1 MKKSMML
8 ALLIVSAFAL
18 VACGGDDNGGGGVRN
33 ITLSYA
39 DWGDQELNQRL
50 IDAFMEEYPHID
62 VVLRRDITGA
72 GGQFTE
78 NLLNAQ
84 AAGVL
89 PDVFAIDNVPVG
101 LSNGLILDITDF
113 WDNDPDTQYV
123 YPNIQDTAVYNGRR
137 FAVPSFQFINGV
149 FVNITLLERYNIPIP
164 DKDWTI
170 DEFVALA
177 EEVRRVGQN
186 DMVYSIEPWF
196 GDLNFTQIWP
206 TLADADVGYNTW
218 DGEQFNFTSPEWIRA
233 YEVQLDLWSRGIP
246 SSFTEAELAEIG
258 EGWPWLLGYVAM
270 NLDATWMLWM
280 VEEMA
285 NNGFEVGFWP
295 YPGGA
300 AGQFPPTVLD
310 YTVVSSQTQHPE
322 EAYMLASWM
331 SFGRQGWDVRMD
343 VLEERLASG
352 EMSVVDRFPVADYP
366 EIWERLD
373 PFLDLVEGLREN
385 VDLLE
390 FSKPDVDKWLAGNN
404 DFWEWTVNQEF
415 PERIA
420 EGLISPAEFASEW
433 ETRINQFVQEA
444 LDGLFD

>member
-1 MKKSMML
+1 MKKLMML

-50 IDAFMEEYPHID
+50 IDAFMEEHPHID

-137 FAVPSFQFINGV
+137 FAMPSFQFINGV

-186 DMVYSIEPWF
+186 DMVYAIEPWF

-310 YTVVSSQTQHPE
+310 FTVVSSQTQHPE
-322 EAYMLASWM
+322 EAYLLASWM

-366 EIWERLD
+366 EIWGRLD

-385 VDLLE
+385 VNLLE

-415 PERIA
+415 PQRIA
-420 EGLISPAEFASEW
+420 DGLISPAEFASEW

>member
-1 MKKSMML
+1 MKKLMML

-18 VACGGDDNGGGGVRN
+18 VACGGDNGGGGTRN

-50 IDAFMEEYPHID
+50 IDAFMEEHPHID

-101 LSNGLILDITDF
+101 LSNGLLLDITDF

-149 FVNITLLERYNIPIP
+149 FINITLLERYNIPIP

-206 TLADADVGYNTW
+206 TKADADVGYNTW

-246 SSFTEAELAEIG
+246 SSFTEEELAEIG
-258 EGWPWLLGYVAM
+258 DGWPWLLGYVAM

-310 YTVVSSQTQHPE
+310 FTVVSSQTQHPE
-322 EAYMLASWM
+322 EAYKLASWM

-352 EMSVVDRFPVADYP
+352 QMSVVDRFPVADYP
-366 EIWERLD
+366 EIWGRLD

-415 PERIA
+415 PQRIA
-420 EGLISPAEFASEW
+420 DGLISPAEFAAEW

>member
-1 MKKSMML
+1 MKKLMML
-8 ALLIVSAFAL
+8 AVLAVLSFAL
-18 VACGGDDNGGGGVRN
+18 VACGGDDNGGGGTRN

-101 LSNGLILDITDF
+101 LSNGLILDITEF
-113 WDNDPDTQYV
+113 WDSDPDTQYV

-137 FAVPSFQFINGV
+137 FAMPSFQFINGV

-164 DKDWTI
+164 DKDWTT

-206 TLADADVGYNTW
+206 TLEDADVGYNTW

-246 SSFTEAELAEIG
+246 SSFSEAELAEIG

-343 VLEERLASG
+343 VLEERLAAG
-352 EMSVVDRFPVADYP
+352 ELSVVDRFPVADYP
-366 EIWERLD
+366 EIWARLD

-433 ETRINQFVQEA
+433 ETRINQFVREA